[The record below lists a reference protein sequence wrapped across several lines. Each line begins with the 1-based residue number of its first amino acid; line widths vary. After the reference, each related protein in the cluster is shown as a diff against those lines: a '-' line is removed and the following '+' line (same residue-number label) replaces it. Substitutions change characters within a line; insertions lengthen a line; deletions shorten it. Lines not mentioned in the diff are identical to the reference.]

1 MSKRHL
7 HRRWYRLWLP
17 LVLLVFVHCHVAALA
32 TAGETDAA
40 VAAVDRAGDCHDP
53 GGSPD
58 PSETVPCLQ
67 SESVASGTL
76 AVAHPPFAG
85 AAYLA
90 AATSRGQPRLPDTGR
105 IPRRP
110 PRLAELCRLLI

>member
-32 TAGETDAA
+32 TAGEPDAG
-40 VAAVDRAGDCHDP
+40 VAAADPAGDCHDP

-58 PSETVPCLQ
+58 PAETDPCPQ

-90 AATSRGQPRLPDTGR
+90 AATSRRQLRLPDPGR
-105 IPRRP
+105 ILRRP
-110 PRLAELCRLLI
+110 PCLAELCRLLI